1 MSKSTLPSVF
11 SYARS
16 IDVTEGFFYSEVN
29 GVEKPLPIIERTN
42 RGTHSDYKSSRSKKT
57 SEELAGNNIS
67 VTDRCIMPPESDTL
81 LIRFNVKFI
90 NRSLKPHSCNDSD
103 ITDKLSRLTQLYS
116 ERGGYQYLAKRYAQ
130 QIAWGAFLFRNR
142 NKSEEFLITIKPT
155 SKNAS
160 GESFV
165 FCPPY
170 DDEEW
175 VNFFDKEASSI
186 SSLATLIED
195 AFRGKSPM
203 TNFKVEARVK
213 VNPGDEVYPS
223 QSFVDKSKQ
232 LESKTYL
239 ASMRC
244 GQINQAIFHGVKI
257 GNAIRTID
265 DWFDESNNRRI
276 AVEPLGQD
284 NDKGIAIR
292 HKQKNDF
299 FTLFEKNLTQYL
311 SDLDGVKHVDE
322 LSDQNIHFFI
332 ACLIRGGVF
341 SGNSKK

>member
-16 IDVTEGFFYSEVN
+16 IDVTEGFFYSESE
-29 GVEKPLPIIERTN
+29 GIEKPLPIIERTN

-57 SEELAGNNIS
+57 SEELASNNIS
-67 VTDRCIMPPESDTL
+67 VTDRCIMPSEADTL
-81 LIRFNVKFI
+81 LVRFNVKFI
-90 NRSLKPHSCNDSD
+90 SRSLKPHSCNDSD
-103 ITDKLSRLTQLYS
+103 ITDKLRQLTQLYG

-142 NKSEEFLITIKPT
+142 NKSEEFLITITPT

-175 VNFFDKEASSI
+175 GNFFEKEDGSL
-186 SSLATLIED
+186 SSLAALIDD
-195 AFRGKSPM
+195 ALNGKSPM
-203 TNFKVEARVK
+203 TNLKVEARVK
-213 VNPGDEVYPS
+213 MNPGDEVYPS
-223 QSFVDKSKQ
+223 QSFIDKSKQ

-244 GQINQAIFHGVKI
+244 GEINQAIFHGVKI

-265 DWFDESNNRRI
+265 DWFDGSDGRRI

-284 NDKGIAIR
+284 TDNGIAIR
-292 HKQKNDF
+292 HKQKSDF
-299 FTLFEKNLTQYL
+299 FTLFEKNLTQYI
-311 SDLDGVKHVDE
+311 SDLDSVKHVDE
-322 LSDQNIHFFI
+322 IIDKNIHFFI